1 MPVRLGA
8 AIAVVLVGAVLG
20 AFSLI
25 AARAGAGFS
34 FAGES
39 LWGAAILLI
48 PGLAMF
54 GVGAIYLS
62 RRSGLRLGLLLS
74 LTGAAWFIVEWDNP
88 AVASPIGF
96 TAGLLLY
103 ATCPALVLHVVLA
116 YPTGRLHSNLDRLV
130 VVAGYLVTVVVIGL
144 IPTLYFNPVLQGCA
158 TCPDNLAT
166 VWSEPSRFNQAGV
179 VGIRAGLVW
188 IVLAMVLVCWHFA
201 AASSTRRRVEAP
213 IVAPGLVFL
222 GCAAWR
228 FSLSLNRPHL
238 GSTQL
243 DQRLWTAQGVALLL
257 LAAGVGWGLLRTRR
271 THQQLTRLVVDLD
284 RADASGQMR
293 PALAK
298 MLGDPQLVIAY
309 PRGDG
314 RYVDAE
320 GLPVD
325 IGVTGRTVTA
335 TPLHRDRREIAVL
348 LHRQGL
354 LDNPALVEEIVSA
367 THLGL
372 ENERL
377 TAEGLAQLADLRA
390 SRVRIVEAAD
400 EERRRLERDLHDGA
414 QQRLVGLALA
424 LRLART
430 APDADTAR
438 LAEAE
443 TGLRA
448 AIDELRDLARGL
460 YPVALR
466 EDGLADALTGLA
478 ESAPLRIVE
487 LPQGRFP
494 PVIETTAY
502 LLVARAAALG
512 ECTARVSAQ
521 GEAMVVEIDSA
532 SGLDGIEDVVE
543 RVSTLDG
550 DIKFAR
556 RDGGTRVTIR
566 IPLSEPTTSLR
577 SDFNGAPVLSPD

>member
-1 MPVRLGA
+1 MPVRLGV
-8 AIAVVLVGAVLG
+8 AIAAGLIGAILG

-25 AARAGAGFS
+25 AARTGAGFS

-62 RRSGLRLGLLLS
+62 RRSGLVLGLLLS

-88 AVASPIGF
+88 AISSSIAF

-103 ATCPALVLHVVLA
+103 AACPALVLHVVLA
-116 YPTGRLHSNLDRLV
+116 YPTGRLRSGLDRLL
-130 VVAGYLVTVVVIGL
+130 VVAGYLVTMIMIGL
-144 IPTLYFNPVLQGCA
+144 IPTFYFDPALQGCA
-158 TCPDNLAT
+158 TCPDNLAA
-166 VWSEPSRFNQAGV
+166 VWSDPSRFSQAGV
-179 VGIRAGLVW
+179 VGMRTGLLW
-188 IVLAMVLVCWHFA
+188 TVLATVLICWHFA
-201 AASSTRRRVEAP
+201 AASTTRRRVEAP
-213 IVAPGLVFL
+213 VVAPGLLFL

-238 GSTQL
+238 GSTEL

-271 THQQLTRLVVDLD
+271 THQDLTRLVVDLD
-284 RADASGQMR
+284 RAGQSGQMR
-293 PALAK
+293 PALAT

-314 RYVDAE
+314 RYVD
-320 GLPVD
+320 GHGRPVD
-325 IGVTGRTVTA
+325 IGVAGRPVEA
-335 TPLHRDRREIAVL
+335 TPLHQDRREIAVL
-348 LHRQGL
+348 LHRRGL
-354 LDNPALVEEIVSA
+354 LDHPALVEEIVSA

-390 SRVRIVEAAD
+390 SRVRIIEAAD

-466 EDGLADALTGLA
+466 EDGLAAALTGLA
-478 ESAPLRIVE
+478 ESAPLRIVG
-487 LPQGRFP
+487 LPEGRFP

-532 SGLDGIEDVVE
+532 SGLEGIEDVAE

>member
-1 MPVRLGA
+1 MPVRLGV
-8 AIAVVLVGAVLG
+8 AIAAVLVGAVLG

-48 PGLAMF
+48 PGLATLS
-54 GVGAIYLS
+54 VGAIYLS
-62 RRSGLRLGLLLS
+62 RRSGLLLGLLLT

-88 AVASPIGF
+88 AVASPVAF

-103 ATCPALVLHVVLA
+103 AACPALVLHVVLA
-116 YPTGRLHSNLDRLV
+116 YPTGRLRSNLDRLV
-130 VVAGYLVTVVVIGL
+130 VVAGYLITMIMIGL
-144 IPTLYFNPVLQGCA
+144 IPTLYFDPVLQGCA
-158 TCPDNLAT
+158 TCPDNVAA
-166 VWSEPSRFNQAGV
+166 VWSDPSRFNQAGV

-188 IVLAMVLVCWHFA
+188 TVLAMVLVCWHFA
-201 AASSTRRRVEAP
+201 AGSTTRRRVEVP
-213 IVAPGLVFL
+213 IVAPGLLFL

-238 GSTQL
+238 GSTEL
-243 DQRLWTAQGVALLL
+243 DQRLWTAQAVALLL

-271 THQQLTRLVVDLD
+271 IHQELARLVVDLD
-284 RADASGQMR
+284 RADASGHMR

-314 RYVDAE
+314 RYVDGE
-320 GLPVD
+320 GQPVD
-325 IGVTGRTVTA
+325 IGVTGRTVVA
-335 TPLHRDRREIAVL
+335 TPLRRDRREIAVL
-348 LHRQGL
+348 LHRRGL

-460 YPVALR
+460 YPVALK
-466 EDGLADALTGLA
+466 EDGLAAALTGLA

-487 LPQGRFP
+487 LPPGRFP

-502 LLVARAAALG
+502 LLVATAAAAG
-512 ECTARVSAQ
+512 ECTARVSTRND
-521 GEAMVVEIDSA
+521 AMIVEIDSP
-532 SGLDGIEDVVE
+532 SGLERIDGVIE

-550 DIKFAR
+550 HTEIAR
-556 RDGGTRVTIR
+556 RNGGTTVIIR
-566 IPLSEPTTSLR
+566 MPLSEPKTSLR
-577 SDFNGAPVLSPD
+577 PDFQ

>member
-1 MPVRLGA
+1 MPVRLGV
-8 AIAVVLVGAVLG
+8 AIAAVLVGAVLG
-20 AFSLI
+20 SLSLI

-62 RRSGLRLGLLLS
+62 RRSGPLLGLLLS

-88 AVASPIGF
+88 AIGSPLAF
-96 TAGLLLY
+96 SAGLLLY
-103 ATCPALVLHVVLA
+103 AVCPAVVLHVVLA
-116 YPTGRLHSNLDRLV
+116 YPTGRLRSNPDRVV
-130 VVAGYLVTVVVIGL
+130 VVAGYLTMIMIGL
-144 IPTLYFNPVLQGCA
+144 IPTLYFDPVLQGCV
-158 TCPDNLAT
+158 TCPDNLAA
-166 VWSEPSRFNQAGV
+166 VWSDPSRFNQAGV
-179 VGIRAGLVW
+179 VGMRLGLAW
-188 IVLAMVLVCWHFA
+188 TILAIVLVCWHFA

-213 IVAPGLVFL
+213 IVAPGLLFL
-222 GCAAWR
+222 ACAGWR
-228 FSLSLNRPHL
+228 FGLSWDRPHL
-238 GSTQL
+238 GSSEL
-243 DQRLWTAQGVALLL
+243 DQRLWTAQCVALLL

-271 THQQLTRLVVDLD
+271 THQELTRLVVDLD
-284 RADASGQMR
+284 RAGRSGQMR

-309 PRGDG
+309 PRGGG
-314 RYVDAE
+314 RYVDGE
-320 GLPVD
+320 GQPVD
-325 IGVTGRTVTA
+325 IGVTGRTVMA

-348 LHRQGL
+348 LHRRGL

-430 APDADTAR
+430 APDADTLR

-466 EDGLADALTGLA
+466 EDGLAAALTGLA

-487 LPQGRFP
+487 LPQGRFA

-532 SGLDGIEDVVE
+532 SGLEGIEDAVE

>member
-1 MPVRLGA
+1 MPVRLGL

-103 ATCPALVLHVVLA
+103 ATCPALVLHVVMA

-320 GLPVD
+320 GQPVD

-354 LDNPALVEEIVSA
+354 LDNTALVEEIVSA

-466 EDGLADALTGLA
+466 EDGLAAALTGLA

-487 LPQGRFP
+487 LPEGRFP

-521 GEAMVVEIDSA
+521 GEALVVVIDSA
-532 SGLDGIEDVVE
+532 SGLEGIDDVVE

-550 DIKFAR
+550 DIEFAR
-556 RDGGTRVTIR
+556 REGGTRVTIR